1 MDSLQW
7 WYGQYLDSRSLT
19 IFLSQNRNK
28 YGKQKKFFELETAL
42 IFVRI
47 CETNNFKEIMISL
60 PTLDM
65 TVENS
70 NLSIDKILDKKI
82 AFDEDFDINLG
93 LKGKLEEVTSLFQ
106 IVRVPAHIETD
117 VKSMFEFIVKKKF
130 KVPKDENL
138 SLLVRSDKL
147 LCADY
152 FELNQQLKE
161 GKVPYGEIFIVGLE
175 PMNRYRSL
183 VYSGYQVFPVA
194 YKLGVMNFK
203 TLPFLFG
210 GV

>member
-7 WYGQYLDSRSLT
+7 WYGQYLDSKSLT

-47 CETNNFKEIMISL
+47 WETNTLKELMISL

-70 NLSIDKILDKKI
+70 NLPLDKIIENRI

-93 LKGKLEEVTSLFQ
+93 LKGKLEELTSLFQ
-106 IVRVPAHIETD
+106 IVRVPADVETD
-117 VKSMFEFIVKKKF
+117 VKNLFEFIVKKKF
-130 KVPKDENL
+130 MVPKDENL

-147 LCADY
+147 LRADC
-152 FELNQQLKE
+152 FELNQQLK
-161 GKVPYGEIFIVGLE
+161 KVNVPYGEIFIVALE
-175 PMNRYRSL
+175 PMNRYSSL
-183 VYSGYQVFPVA
+183 VYSGYQVFPVVN
-194 YKLGVMNFK
+194 KFGVVDFK
-203 TLPFLFG
+203 SLSFLFEAF
-210 GV
+210 